1 MRTSVFRRV
10 GAGLVACTAVVL
22 MASPADAATVSP
34 TAPTS
39 QADVAGVQRG
49 DAVRQATAQ
58 QTESFL
64 TAHEGLLGRR
74 LSGHAV
80 AAPATIHP
88 SAGTAFINKG
98 NNSGASAAQSVSTAV
113 HPANGGTTIYTPTLY
128 PAGGSCI
135 EVTTVYTNVTQAVEA
150 WDWCNH
156 INFEASVAINSAFVS
171 KYTSGGAYT
180 TQIVKTTG
188 NTWVA
193 YLYNYSTKAYDK
205 LYTSSGNTQA
215 GTTGWDVNELYSELQ
230 SNGQSY
236 ACADMAG
243 KTFSANNIQV
253 RLGSTW
259 TAANTSNSDT
269 RFDSGD
275 AAYDCSSR
283 SYQMITQYSHWLVV
297 G

>member
-1 MRTSVFRRV
+1 MRASIFRRV

-22 MASPADAATVSP
+22 MAAPADAATASP
-34 TAPTS
+34 EAAKS

-49 DAVRQATAQ
+49 EAVRQATAQ
-58 QTESFL
+58 QKESFL

-88 SAGTAFINKG
+88 SAGTAFIDKG
-98 NNSGASAAQSVSTAV
+98 NNQGAFAAQSVSTAV
-113 HPANGGTTIYTPTLY
+113 HPTNSGTTIYTPTLY

-135 EVTTVYTNVTQAVEA
+135 EVTTVYTTSTQAVEA

-156 INFEASVAINSAFVS
+156 IDFEASVAINASFVS
-171 KYTSGGAYT
+171 KYTSGGAYS
-180 TQIVKTTG
+180 TQIVKTGG

-205 LYTSSGNTQA
+205 FYTSSGNTQA

-236 ACADMAG
+236 ACTDMAG

-253 RLGSTW
+253 NLGGTWQAAST
-259 TAANTSNSDT
+259 ANSDT

-275 AAYDCSSR
+275 AAFHCSSR
-283 SYQMITQYSHWLVV
+283 TYTMINKYNHWQVV

>member
-1 MRTSVFRRV
+1 MRASIFRRV
-10 GAGLVACTAVVL
+10 GAGALACAAMVL
-22 MASPADAATVSP
+22 MAPAADAANQATG
-34 TAPTS
+34 

-58 QTESFL
+58 QKESFL
-64 TAHEGLLGRR
+64 TTHEGLLGRR

-88 SAGTAFINKG
+88 SAGTAFIDKG
-98 NNSGASAAQSVSTAV
+98 TNQGASAAQSVTTAMK
-113 HPANGGTTIYTPTLY
+113 PTNSGTTIYTPTLY

-135 EVTTVYTNVTQAVEA
+135 EVTTVYTKSTQAVEA

-156 INFEASVAINSAFVS
+156 IDFEASVAINAAFVS

-188 NTWVA
+188 STWVA

-205 LYTSSGNTQA
+205 FYTSSGNTQA

-236 ACADMAG
+236 ACTDMAG

-253 RLGSTW
+253 KLGGSWQAAST
-259 TAANTSNSDT
+259 ANSDT

-275 AAYDCSSR
+275 AAYNCSSR
-283 SYQMITQYSHWLVV
+283 KYQMINKYNHWQVV

>member
-1 MRTSVFRRV
+1 MRASIFRRI
-10 GAGLVACTAVVL
+10 GAGLVACTAVAL
-22 MASPADAATVSP
+22 MAPTAGAATSR
-34 TAPTS
+34 TA

-58 QTESFL
+58 QKESFL

-88 SAGTAFINKG
+88 SAGTAFINTG
-98 NNSGASAAQSVSTAV
+98 NNQGASAAQSVSTAV
-113 HPANGGTTIYTPTLY
+113 KPTNGGTTIYTPTLY

-135 EVTTVYTNVTQAVEA
+135 EVTTVYTNSTQAVEA

-156 INFEASVAINSAFVS
+156 IDFEASVAINSSFVS

-188 NTWVA
+188 STWVA

-205 LYTSSGNTQA
+205 LYTSSGSTQA

-259 TAANTSNSDT
+259 TAAAPGNSDT

-275 AAYDCSSR
+275 AAYKCSSR
-283 SYQMITQYSHWLVV
+283 TYQMVNKYNHWQVV

>member
-1 MRTSVFRRV
+1 M

-22 MASPADAATVSP
+22 MAAPADAAAVSP
-34 TAPTS
+34 TAAKS

-58 QTESFL
+58 QKESFL

-74 LSGHAV
+74 LSGHSV

-98 NNSGASAAQSVSTAV
+98 NNQGASAAQSVSTAV
-113 HPANGGTTIYTPTLY
+113 HPTNGGTTIYTPTLY

-135 EVTTVYTNVTQAVEA
+135 EVTTVYTNTTQAVEA

-156 INFEASVAINSAFVS
+156 IDFEASVAINSSFVS

-188 NTWVA
+188 STWVA
-193 YLYNYSTKAYDK
+193 YLYNYTTKAYDK

-243 KTFSANNIQV
+243 KTFSASNIQV
-253 RLGSTW
+253 NLGGTW
-259 TAANTSNSDT
+259 TAAGPGNSDT

-283 SYQMITQYSHWLVV
+283 SYKMITPYSHWQVV